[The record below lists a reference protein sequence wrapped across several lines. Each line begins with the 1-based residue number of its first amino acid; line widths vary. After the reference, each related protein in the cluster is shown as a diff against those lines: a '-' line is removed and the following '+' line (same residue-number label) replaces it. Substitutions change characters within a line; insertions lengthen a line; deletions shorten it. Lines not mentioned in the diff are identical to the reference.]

1 MEKKFDEAKFQAAAV
16 EIQTK
21 VAKFPDFPKPGVLFY
36 DLFSL
41 LYDQHLRKLV
51 IDCMLYLTEKHFAGK
66 FDVICGLEARGM
78 MLGFY
83 LAEVLK
89 VPFIP
94 FRKPGKLPGEVVKVS
109 FQKEYGGDAFEVQK
123 SALKKGTRALF
134 VDDLLATGGS
144 FAACDQLADLCEATV
159 AGYLIIFN
167 LGPLHGERKL
177 KHPELVRY
185 ILNVDY

>member
-1 MEKKFDEAKFQAAAV
+1 MEKKFDEAQFQATAT
-16 EIQTK
+16 EIETK

-41 LYDQHLRKLV
+41 LYDQHLRTLV
-51 IDCMLYLTEKHFAGK
+51 IDSMLYLIQKHFAGS

-83 LAEVLK
+83 LAEILK
-89 VPFIP
+89 VPFVP
-94 FRKPGKLPGEVVKVS
+94 FRKPGKLPGTVVKAT
-109 FQKEYGGDAFEVQK
+109 FKKEYGDDAFEVQK
-123 SALKKGTRALF
+123 HALKKGTRALL

-159 AGYLIIFN
+159 AGYLILFN

-177 KHPELVRY
+177 KHPELVKY
-185 ILNVDY
+185 VINVNY